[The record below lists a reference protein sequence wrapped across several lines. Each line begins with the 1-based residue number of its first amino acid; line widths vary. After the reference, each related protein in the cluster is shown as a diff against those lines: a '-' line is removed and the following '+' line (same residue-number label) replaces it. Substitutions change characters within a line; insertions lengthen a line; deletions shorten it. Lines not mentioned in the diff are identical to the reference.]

1 MWLRRSKTCLI
12 TGDKKHFET
21 SFNAVLLL
29 FVVAVVAVAD
39 VVVVVA
45 GLLPLIP
52 CRL

>member
-1 MWLRRSKTCLI
+1 MWLRRSKTGLI

-29 FVVAVVAVAD
+29 FVVGVAE